1 MGKGLVFAYGQACV
15 RDSTHLFRKTACFNY
30 EHRHRVSKFS
40 FYFVANLAL
49 SEFPLSEAPIMCP
62 QR

>member
-30 EHRHRVSKFS
+30 EHDIELASLVSI
-40 FYFVANLAL
+40 L
-49 SEFPLSEAPIMCP
+49 
-62 QR
+62 